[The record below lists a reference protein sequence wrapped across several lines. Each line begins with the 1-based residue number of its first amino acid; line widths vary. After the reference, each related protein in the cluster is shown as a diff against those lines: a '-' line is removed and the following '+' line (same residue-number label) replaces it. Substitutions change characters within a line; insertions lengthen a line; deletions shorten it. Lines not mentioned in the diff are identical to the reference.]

1 MGSFVL
7 RPALDHHM
15 EALFTS
21 TGVVALA
28 EIGDKTQ
35 LLAFILAARFK
46 KPVPIIAGILCAT
59 LINHGLAG
67 ALGAWITS
75 TVSPDIL
82 RWILGVSFLGMAVWT
97 LIPDKIEEEETQ
109 IAQRLGVFGA
119 TFITFFLA
127 EMGDKTQIA
136 TIAMA
141 AHYASPVLVVIGTTL
156 GMLIADVPAVFVGD
170 KLAGRIPMKLVH
182 GIAAALFA
190 LLGVATLLGAGASL
204 GF

>member
-1 MGSFVL
+1 MCFA
-7 RPALDHHM
+7 PALEIQM
-15 EALFTS
+15 EALFIS

-46 KPVPIIAGILCAT
+46 KPLPIILGILCAT
-59 LINHGLAG
+59 IVNHGLAG

-75 TVSPDIL
+75 ALGGETL
-82 RWILGVSFLGMAVWT
+82 RWILGASFIAMAIWT
-97 LIPDKIEEEETQ
+97 MIPDKIEEEETQ
-109 IAQRLGVFGA
+109 VAKHLGVFGA
-119 TFITFFLA
+119 TLITFFLA

-136 TIAMA
+136 TVALA
-141 AHYASPVLVVIGTTL
+141 AKFADPVLVVIGTTL

-170 KLAGRIPMKLVH
+170 RFAAKIPMKLVH
-182 GIAAALFA
+182 SIAAGIFAILGIATMA
-190 LLGVATLLGAGASL
+190 GAGKSF